1 MDSQI
6 YINGQETVKMSLA
19 EFESKIAKAT
29 EEGYH
34 SGRKAAD
41 KVIEEIKGKLR
52 DAEKDNILL
61 QVRHDQMLKAIK
73 EIALCLQYV
82 NGNGYIK

>member
-1 MDSQI
+1 MDSQK
-6 YINGQETVKMSLA
+6 YINGQETVKMSLV
-19 EFESKIAKAT
+19 EFESRMAKAT

-61 QVRHDQMLKAIK
+61 QVRFDQLLKATK

-82 NGNGYIK
+82 TGNGSIK